1 MGYLSGYPAR
11 RISTLSGGLLGFGRI
26 AKNVA
31 RYMKA
36 FGAKG
41 YTFEP
46 FLPESVFEE
55 HHVIRAKTKN
65 ESFETCDIITL
76 NIPLVDETAL
86 IDGLK
91 SGKIRAA
98 ALDVFEKEPLPANS
112 PLMEMRNVIL
122 TTHVAFQTEE
132 SYEELQRKAVECA
145 IQGARGEM
153 PAGTVNRDTRK

>member
-1 MGYLSGYPAR
+1 
-11 RISTLSGGLLGFGRI
+11 
-26 AKNVA
+26 
-31 RYMKA
+31 MKA
-36 FGAKG
+36 FGAKV

-55 HHVIRAKTKN
+55 HHVIRAKTKD
-65 ESFETCDIITL
+65 EIFETCDIITL
-76 NIPLVDETAL
+76 NIPLMESSFHIIDADAISKIKDGMIIINMGRGPLVDETAL

-153 PAGTVNRDTRK
+153 PAGTVNQDTRK